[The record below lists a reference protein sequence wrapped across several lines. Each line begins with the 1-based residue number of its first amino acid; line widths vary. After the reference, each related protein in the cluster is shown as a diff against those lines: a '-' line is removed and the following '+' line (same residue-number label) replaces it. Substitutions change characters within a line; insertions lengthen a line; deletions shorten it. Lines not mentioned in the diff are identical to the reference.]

1 LEELAS
7 PPVFY
12 PEEPRVLKM
21 AIYKRR
27 EIGRNE
33 GAE

>member
-1 LEELAS
+1 MLLPS
-7 PPVFY
+7 VFY
-12 PEEPRVLKM
+12 PEEPRVLKI

-27 EIGRNE
+27 EIGRND